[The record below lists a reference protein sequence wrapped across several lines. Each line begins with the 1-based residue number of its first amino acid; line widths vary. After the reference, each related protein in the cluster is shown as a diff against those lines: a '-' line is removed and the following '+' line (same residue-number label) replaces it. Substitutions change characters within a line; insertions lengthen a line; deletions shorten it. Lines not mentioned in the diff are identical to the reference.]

1 MGKKRR
7 DAARAGFIT
16 TSMRLPAVCACR
28 AARTGSAGLATL
40 RADGHA
46 GPMHGVTGL
55 PPYLRIQN
63 LRIQI
68 SLDGADDEG
77 RPGHKG

>member
-1 MGKKRR
+1 
-7 DAARAGFIT
+7 
-16 TSMRLPAVCACR
+16 
-28 AARTGSAGLATL
+28 
-40 RADGHA
+40 
-46 GPMHGVTGL
+46 MHGVTGL